1 MTASDAY
8 PAVAAG
14 HIVAGRYR
22 LVSHLATGGMAD
34 VWEGVDEVLTRAVA
48 VKILRPHLAAD
59 PEFQERFRRE
69 AIAAARLSHPAIVA
83 TYDAGID
90 GDVTYIVMELVRGRT
105 LADTI
110 GSKGALP
117 AAAAVSI
124 ALQVTGALAHA
135 HAAGICH
142 RDIKPSNI
150 LLCDDIAPG
159 RVKIA
164 DFGIAKAADS
174 SEPDLTQTGAI
185 VGTARYLA
193 PEQIDGREPDPRSD
207 LYALGAV
214 LFEMVTG
221 RPPFEGTT
229 ELAVAL
235 AHLHDAP
242 PRPRKLRA
250 GIPRPVETVVLRL
263 LEKNPEARFA
273 TAPELRDALAAIDI
287 EDDDAEIPAAPAPT
301 PPGGVSVSAR
311 PARRTKTPIV
321 IVGAAMVTAGIA
333 IATLLGSGDDPGA
346 NPTPDAAE
354 VPLTPAGVVSFDPQ
368 GDGRENDRE
377 VPRVADGDPT
387 TAWETERYDTR
398 EFGNLKEGV
407 GLILRLDSTAR
418 LRTLTVLSTSE
429 DWSAAVYVSD
439 GAPTTLP
446 AWGEP
451 VDAAEALA
459 AKATF
464 DLKGRQGTAVLLW
477 ITDPGSTNRAA
488 ITEASLSSS

>member
-14 HIVAGRYR
+14 HVVAGRYR

-48 VKILRPHLAAD
+48 IKILRPHLAAD
-59 PEFQERFRRE
+59 PDFQERFRRE

-90 GDVTYIVMELVRGRT
+90 GDLTYIVMELVRGNT
-105 LADTI
+105 LAHALRTN
-110 GSKGALP
+110 GALP
-117 AAAAVSI
+117 ATAAVGI
-124 ALQVTGALAHA
+124 AVQITGALAHA

-164 DFGIAKAADS
+164 DFGIAKAAGS
-174 SEPDLTQTGAI
+174 GEPDLTQTGAI

-193 PEQIDGREPDPRSD
+193 PEQVDGREPDPRSD

-221 RPPFEGTT
+221 RPPFDGPT

-235 AHLHDAP
+235 AHLHDPP

-250 GIPRPVETVVLRL
+250 GIPRPVEMVVLRL
-263 LEKNPEARFA
+263 LEKDPGARFA
-273 TAPELRDALAAIDI
+273 NATQLRDALAAIDI
-287 EDDDAEIPAAPAPT
+287 EDDDAEIAPAPAAT

-311 PARRTKTPIV
+311 PARRPRTPIV
-321 IVGAAMVTAGIA
+321 IVGAAVITAGIA
-333 IATLLGSGDDPGA
+333 IATLLSSDDDQGA
-346 NPTPDAAE
+346 NPATEAAA
-354 VPLTPAGVVSFDPQ
+354 VPLTPTAVVSFDPQ

-377 VPRVADGDPT
+377 APRVADGDPT

-398 EFGNLKEGV
+398 AFGNLKDGV
-407 GLILRLDSTAR
+407 GLVLRLDSPTR
-418 LRTLTVLSTSE
+418 LKTLTVLSTSE
-429 DWSAAVYVSD
+429 DWSAAVYVST
-439 GAPTTLP
+439 GTPATLP

-451 VDAAEALA
+451 VDTAEALTER
-459 AKATF
+459 ATF
-464 DLKGRQGTAVLLW
+464 DLKGRQGRAVLLW
-477 ITDPGSTNRAA
+477 ITDPGSTNRTT
-488 ITEASLSSS
+488 ITEAALSSS